1 MNGTQGG
8 SGKRLEIMSNSSPI
22 WSSTGTAIMT
32 RVSLVAL
39 AGKTSQGEEEEKK
52 RRKEGEEGKRH
63 LRDEF
68 TQ

>member
-39 AGKTSQGEEEEKK
+39 AGKTSQGEEEEK
-52 RRKEGEEGKRH
+52 EGEEGKRH